1 MRLEFIFRTKKE
13 NLSRALYR
21 DSATKSIF
29 RISFTTLNYC
39 ILLLF

>member
-1 MRLEFIFRTKKE
+1 MRLEFTFLQIKKI
-13 NLSRALYR
+13 LYR
-21 DSATKSIF
+21 LLYRYSATKSIF